1 MDGIKNHTK
10 PPGPV
15 EPVTNRVQHHAARQ
29 EPIPPPAA
37 SATAGERVTLTQGA
51 KALMGGGMPDSGN
64 APVNLTR
71 VAALRQAIDEGS
83 YVVDP
88 ARVAERLLR
97 AERDR

>member
-1 MDGIKNHTK
+1 
-10 PPGPV
+10 
-15 EPVTNRVQHHAARQ
+15 
-29 EPIPPPAA
+29 
-37 SATAGERVTLTQGA
+37 
-51 KALMGGGMPDSGN
+51 MGGGMPDSGN